1 MIKITL
7 FQDEYCNDEWV
18 DIDRLLNGFIRAES
32 INIEVVDIN
41 YNSLNTVRT
50 HNTALRI
57 YRERT

>member
-7 FQDEYCNDEWV
+7 LQDEYCNGEWV
-18 DIDRLLNGFIRAES
+18 EIDRLLNGFIRAES
-32 INIEVVDIN
+32 INIEVIDIK
-41 YNSLNTVRT
+41 YISLNTVRT

>member
-7 FQDEYCNDEWV
+7 FQDKYCNGEWV
-18 DIDRLLNGFIRAES
+18 EIDRLLNIFIRTES
-32 INIEVVDIN
+32 INIEVIDIK

-50 HNTALRI
+50 QILRI

>member
-7 FQDEYCNDEWV
+7 LQDEYCNGEWV
-18 DIDRLLNGFIRAES
+18 EIDRLLNGFIRAES
-32 INIEVVDIN
+32 INIEVIDIK
-41 YNSLNTVRT
+41 YISLNTART

>member
-7 FQDEYCNDEWV
+7 FQNEYCNGEWV
-18 DIDRLLNGFIRAES
+18 EIDRLLNGFIRAGS
-32 INIEVVDIN
+32 INIEVIDIK